1 VLFAEQFDS
10 LRQSFGCEESMI
22 ESLARCVKWDNRGG
36 KSGSGF
42 LKTKGEGNQDRVDLC
57 TTYRIIDDRF
67 LAKELSKAEL
77 NAMET
82 FAPAY
87 FDYLATAVATGVRC
101 SRKTSNIS

>member
-1 VLFAEQFDS
+1 
-10 LRQSFGCEESMI
+10 MI
-22 ESLARCVKWDNRGG
+22 ESLARCMKWDNRGG

-42 LKTKGEGNQDRVDLC
+42 LKTK
-57 TTYRIIDDRF
+57 DDRF

-87 FDYLATAVATGVRC
+87 FDYVSTAVATGVRP
-101 SRKTSNIS
+101 